1 MLFLEKIL
9 IKYTKPNLSDIKEM
23 QELVVEEVKK
33 GTILFRSSDEMSTNI
48 RSYIIAKKDDEI
60 VGFGALHFHAYDLG
74 ELRSLI
80 VSEKC
85 RGEGIGKGMVNTML
99 EEGKA
104 LHVKKIF
111 TLTYQQSFFESI
123 GFKEI
128 PKESLPAHKI
138 WADCVKCKH
147 FPVCDEVALT
157 ITI

>member
-1 MLFLEKIL
+1 MIDYAKARLC
-9 IKYTKPNLSDIKEM
+9 DIKEM

-33 GTILFRSSDEMSTNI
+33 GTILFRSSDEMATNI
-48 RSYIIAKKDDEI
+48 RSYVIAKKDDTI

-85 RGEGIGKGMVNTML
+85 RGEGIGKGMVKTML
-99 EEGKA
+99 EEGKS
-104 LHVKKIF
+104 LNVKIFF
-111 TLTYQQSFFESI
+111 TLTYEQSFFESI

-138 WADCVKCKH
+138 WADCIKCKH
-147 FPVCDEVALT
+147 FPVCDEVAL
-157 ITI
+157 IKII

>member
-1 MLFLEKIL
+1 MIE
-9 IKYTKPNLSDIKEM
+9 YTKAKLSDIQEM
-23 QELVVEEVKK
+23 QSLVEDEVKK

-48 RSYIIAKKDDEI
+48 RSYIIAKKDGVI

-74 ELRSLI
+74 EIRSLI
-80 VSEKC
+80 VSDKC
-85 RGEGIGKGMVNTML
+85 RGEGIGKGMVKSML
-99 EEGKA
+99 EEGKD
-104 LHVKKIF
+104 LEVEKIF

-147 FPVCDEVALT
+147 FPVCDEVALIKT
-157 ITI
+157 I